1 MALHTIEICA
11 GVGMLGEGLRAGL
24 SHMGIA
30 LRTVC
35 YVEREAYA
43 AAVLAARCEEGS
55 LDDAPVWSD
64 LTTFNARRWRGAV
77 DGIAAGFP
85 CQDLSLAGKRA
96 GLDGKRSGLFFD
108 ILNIADDC
116 GAWFLFLENVAGIAS
131 ATASVVDEAEG
142 DLEERA
148 AARVLGELAER
159 GWNAEWL
166 TLSASEVGASHVR
179 ERWFCF
185 AWRVVYTERVGSDAE
200 HFIDMQRGWTG
211 EAKQTWM
218 AGGDVGNSDKQRAHR
233 AGTRRQ
239 QDRSAESSD
248 SGGCMGHATRQRCGE
263 ARHSDTQAEHA
274 RLGGAIAAV
283 ADTSSTEQQEP
294 KQCRTCAGNR
304 GGAQAHGPTEQ
315 LRRPFF
321 APGFQSPEWPAIINR
336 HPELAPALEPT
347 FRGELD
353 GMAFAMDESRAQ
365 RLKCVGNGVVALCAA
380 VAFVQLAK
388 RAGLQ

>member
-166 TLSASEVGASHVR
+166 TLSASDVGASHGR

-185 AWRVVYTERVGSDAE
+185 AWRQSMDDAE
-200 HFIDMQRGWTG
+200 CAERRACFAG
-211 EAKQTWM
+211 
-218 AGGDVGNSDKQRAHR
+218 AGGQQGDDGERPEAHGR
-233 AGTRRQ
+233 PGEPIEILDDAT
-239 QDRSAESSD
+239 SS
-248 SGGCMGHATRQRCGE
+248 RCDG

-283 ADTSSTEQQEP
+283 ANPQRHGWNQGRPESSGQQRRSDAAECHGTVANTSSTGLP
-294 KQCRTCAGNR
+294 
-304 GGAQAHGPTEQ
+304 
-315 LRRPFF
+315 
-321 APGFQSPEWPAIINR
+321 
-336 HPELAPALEPT
+336 
-347 FRGELD
+347 
-353 GMAFAMDESRAQ
+353 
-365 RLKCVGNGVVALCAA
+365 
-380 VAFVQLAK
+380 K
-388 RAGLQ
+388 RAGGGWTL